1 MTETVAEAL
10 SRHEAD
16 CPVCKANYAPHC
28 GERETVEE
36 LATLRAELAALR
48 CVPCIDCHGTGKCA
62 CGDCKGQTCALCGG
76 AGQTATLTHDDV
88 AREMQRLRSRLTD
101 AEAERDRYLTRACVA
116 EAKVAEVRELADSYV
131 AKPCHSGCGRP
142 DYHGCTCNAGD
153 FRKAGKAI
161 LAAIGG
167 KP

>member
-36 LATLRAELAALR
+36 LAELRVALAA
-48 CVPCIDCHGTGKCA
+48 
-62 CGDCKGQTCALCGG
+62 
-76 AGQTATLTHDDV
+76 
-88 AREMQRLRSRLTD
+88 
-101 AEAERDRYLTRACVA
+101 AESERDRYLTRACVA
-116 EAKVAEVRELADSYV
+116 EAKVAKVRELAD
-131 AKPCHSGCGRP
+131 KMRNDRP
-142 DYHGCTCNAGD
+142 ATDDPIAGAWCRHVNTYGD
-153 FRKAGKAI
+153 EI
-161 LAAIGG
+161 LTAIGG

>member
-10 SRHEAD
+10 ARHEAD

-28 GERETVEE
+28 HERETVEE
-36 LATLRAELAALR
+36 LAELRVSLAA
-48 CVPCIDCHGTGKCA
+48 
-62 CGDCKGQTCALCGG
+62 
-76 AGQTATLTHDDV
+76 AG
-88 AREMQRLRSRLTD
+88 
-101 AEAERDRYLTRACVA
+101 AERDRYLTRACVA
-116 EAKVAEVRELADSYV
+116 EAKVAKVRELADSY
-131 AKPCHSGCGRP
+131 AAMPCNSGCGRP

-161 LAAIGG
+161 LTAIGG